1 MKLIEIFIILLIVLA
16 AIVNKSYEGFMG
28 EELYMAGP
36 TKCFSCERDLI
47 NRYGY
52 KYAYLGKPTKC
63 FSCEKQLHNTLG
75 PNYANLAQPT
85 RCFSCEQ
92 DLLNR

>member
-1 MKLIEIFIILLIVLA
+1 MKLTDILIILIIITSILIS
-16 AIVNKSYEGFMG
+16 NTFEGFTG
-28 EELYMAGP
+28 EKLYMAGP

-52 KYAYLGKPTKC
+52 EYAYLGKPTKC
-63 FSCEKQLHNTLG
+63 FSCEKQLHNIIG
-75 PNYANLAQPT
+75 PNYANLGQPT
-85 RCFSCEQ
+85 KCFSCEK

>member
-36 TKCFSCERDLI
+36 TKCFCCERDLI
-47 NRYGY
+47 NR
-52 KYAYLGKPTKC
+52 
-63 FSCEKQLHNTLG
+63 
-75 PNYANLAQPT
+75 
-85 RCFSCEQ
+85 
-92 DLLNR
+92 